1 MVMNAAP
8 AEFGQRIMFGGNL
21 DAGMRQLIR
30 QKRLQL
36 GLSYQRQA
44 VFFNVD
50 WSTIRQWEQGPTN
63 RCHASW
69 QSLLENFI
77 NGELDH
83 LFAEEKAGVGT
94 TVPAGTF
101 VQSGQSKEEP
111 QP

>member
-1 MVMNAAP
+1 MNAVP
-8 AEFGQRIMFGGNL
+8 AELGQWIMFDGKL

-36 GLSYQRQA
+36 GLSYQRLA
-44 VFFNVD
+44 FFFNVD
-50 WSTIRQWEQGPTN
+50 WSTIRKWEHGPTH
-63 RCHASW
+63 RCHALW
-69 QSLLENFI
+69 QSQLEKFI